1 MILATVCVALHLLHT
16 WLLYHIHL
24 LLLWIFTPLMWH
36 HIKPVSIL
44 HTVWSDSISN
54 NSMFY
59 VNCNCIIHGHIKV
72 NLWLVSFILI
82 GQYLNDLQ
90 DILFWW
96 KGKCTI
102 WLYSLIIQMMILVI
116 KINFYNTLYCFLDR
130 KN

>member
-1 MILATVCVALHLLHT
+1 MILATVCVALHLLHMAALSHT
-16 WLLYHIHL
+16 LIVIMNIHSSYV
-24 LLLWIFTPLMWH
+24 TCH

-72 NLWLVSFILI
+72 NLWLSFILI
-82 GQYLNDLQ
+82 GQYLNYLQ
-90 DILFWW
+90 DSLFWW